1 MCGQCR
7 KLNLHCAGYERDT
20 IWVNLTSD
28 NGLVRRPKRQ
38 VSPTVTLSET
48 FARSAYHEQYLGLFW
63 QSYLPA
69 GKAFSAES
77 NKYVAGMWMNQIH
90 KMARQDNEGSV
101 RRILL
106 AISLTSIGRR
116 DNTPWM
122 VENGIQLY
130 GSSLATLAH
139 QLKDPIALGDDN
151 NYVASRLLS
160 LYEVLRLRHPHTV
173 VVAGHKILTFLS
185 PDSPRA
191 RPTGSNQPNQEMES
205 AHLGRTRF
213 PRVTRAGKFHLW
225 LCPPAIR
232 RRKDHAGMLPLFYP
246 TLD

>member
-1 MCGQCR
+1 MAASQQRLTRPQCDLQRPVCGQCR

-20 IWVNLTSD
+20 IWVNLTTD
-28 NGLVRRPKRQ
+28 TGLVRRPKGQ
-38 VSPTVTLSET
+38 VLPAVTLPET

-77 NKYVAGMWMNQIH
+77 NKYVPGLWMNQLHGIS
-90 KMARQDNEGSV
+90 RQDNESPV

-130 GSSLATLAH
+130 GSSLATLA
-139 QLKDPIALGDDN
+139 QELKDPASLADNN

-160 LYEVLRLRHPHTV
+160 LYEVRRLV
-173 VVAGHKILTFLS
+173 
-185 PDSPRA
+185 
-191 RPTGSNQPNQEMES
+191 
-205 AHLGRTRF
+205 
-213 PRVTRAGKFHLW
+213 
-225 LCPPAIR
+225 
-232 RRKDHAGMLPLFYP
+232 
-246 TLD
+246 